1 MNQIILFS
9 PVGGTDPIS
18 SSNNRDGSLLHIC
31 RVYRPSKVIM
41 YMSQE
46 MLENQAKD
54 DRYRYCLDRL
64 AQNQGRK
71 MEYEIIERKELSD
84 VQEFDYFYQDFR
96 KLIENITASM
106 DESDS
111 LILNISSGTPAM
123 KSGLLVLKTL
133 GEFSCKLVQ
142 VTTPVRRMNEHRHGD
157 YDVKALWKANE
168 DNKDGFEN
176 RCHEVEC
183 PTLSLIKQEEMIKQ
197 HISVYDYGAAVS
209 VAKAMPSEAT
219 KKYLCLLQLAEARI
233 LLDFT
238 TVDRLL
244 PRCGSFSLPV
254 QNKEKRKY
262 FEYAL
267 NLHIKQKRSEY
278 PDFIRAITPL
288 IVDLFEIILKEQCD
302 LDIREF
308 TLIDKKKGDKNGIL
322 KWDKNKLK
330 GTDVLKKLEQEFGN
344 FKYGPVY
351 SSHLQLLINAYSK
364 NNNMKTPAKEL
375 RSVEEKI
382 RNLAA
387 HQIIS
392 VTDGTIKELTGLTS
406 KQVMDRIKTIFLNI
420 NMGIKQKDFDSYDE
434 LNKVI
439 ESAMKNNY

>member
-197 HISVYDYGAAVS
+197 HI
-209 VAKAMPSEAT
+209 
-219 KKYLCLLQLAEARI
+219 
-233 LLDFT
+233 
-238 TVDRLL
+238 
-244 PRCGSFSLPV
+244 
-254 QNKEKRKY
+254 
-262 FEYAL
+262 
-267 NLHIKQKRSEY
+267 
-278 PDFIRAITPL
+278 
-288 IVDLFEIILKEQCD
+288 
-302 LDIREF
+302 
-308 TLIDKKKGDKNGIL
+308 
-322 KWDKNKLK
+322 
-330 GTDVLKKLEQEFGN
+330 
-344 FKYGPVY
+344 
-351 SSHLQLLINAYSK
+351 
-364 NNNMKTPAKEL
+364 
-375 RSVEEKI
+375 
-382 RNLAA
+382 
-387 HQIIS
+387 
-392 VTDGTIKELTGLTS
+392 
-406 KQVMDRIKTIFLNI
+406 
-420 NMGIKQKDFDSYDE
+420 
-434 LNKVI
+434 
-439 ESAMKNNY
+439 